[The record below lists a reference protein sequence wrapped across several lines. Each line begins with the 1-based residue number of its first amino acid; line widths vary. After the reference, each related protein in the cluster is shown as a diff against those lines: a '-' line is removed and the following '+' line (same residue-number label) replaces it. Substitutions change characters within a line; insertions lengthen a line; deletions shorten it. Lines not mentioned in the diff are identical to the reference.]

1 VLPYTVPNYL
11 AGMLGTDPVPADDP
25 AFKQVESE
33 VSERTNRFLSI
44 GGTKSVDHFHRELG
58 KIMWDNCGMER
69 SQASL
74 EKAIAEIPALE
85 AEFWKDLRV
94 LGDGDSLN
102 QTLEKAGRVADFFE
116 LALLMCKDALHREES
131 CGGHFRVE
139 HQTPD
144 GEALRDD
151 EQFAYSAAWEWTG
164 KGIEPM
170 VHKEPLQFTYV
181 HLAQRS
187 YK

>member
-1 VLPYTVPNYL
+1 
-11 AGMLGTDPVPADDP
+11 MLGTDPVPVDDP

-33 VSERTNRFLSI
+33 VRASTDRFLSI

-94 LGDGDSLN
+94 LGTGDGLN

-116 LALLMCKDALHREES
+116 LGLLLCKDALAREES
-131 CGGHFRVE
+131 CGGHFRAE
-139 HQTPD
+139 HQTED
-144 GEALRDD
+144 GEAERDD
-151 EQFAYSAAWEWTG
+151 EHFAHVAAWEWTG
-164 KGIEPM
+164 DPTKPERN
-170 VHKEPLQFTYV
+170 VEPLIFDNV
-181 HLAQRS
+181 HLAVRS